1 MSKELSRA
9 TPGKTLYILV
19 EAAMRDF
26 ANIQRLLDVLNRL
39 VEAGNRVIII
49 ENIMGVINSEDWIID
64 LGPEGGEKGE

>member
-1 MSKELSRA
+1 M
-9 TPGKTLYILV
+9 YILV